1 MGLDSYLP
9 LKKSGQ
15 SVIDQNLPYRFLRGQ
30 PLKFCDFSKIFAS
43 DSLYFSLNLNLVL
56 ISCNFLFFDLETKQ
70 YSSEAGRGFIR
81 FYLCL
86 PRPAATQDNVKV
98 F

>member
-30 PLKFCDFSKIFAS
+30 PLKRAVIVYKIRTILKSRCHTTAPNWLKISMQGWFWV
-43 DSLYFSLNLNLVL
+43 LNKNEYF
-56 ISCNFLFFDLETKQ
+56 
-70 YSSEAGRGFIR
+70 
-81 FYLCL
+81 
-86 PRPAATQDNVKV
+86 
-98 F
+98 